1 MPDDFDK
8 KITPEQVQ
16 AEYQKMLGYNTAVN
30 LDETVRA
37 NENFFIGKQW
47 EGVDAKGLP
56 TPVYNFLKQVV
67 LFSVANITTDNIKMQ
82 ATPLACERTPEDVE
96 RVAEIVNKEFD
107 RLFEFNR
114 VPNLVREYMRNAAV
128 DGDSCL
134 FTFWDDTVD
143 AGFGLRGGIRTEIVD
158 NMRVGFGNTACRDP
172 QKQPYI
178 LIERREMT
186 KELRRAAQEAG
197 NPRWGDIQ
205 PDTENHNTD
214 SYKNSSERSTV
225 LLRMWKERK
234 TGTVWACEVSGRVML
249 REPWDMGLRLYPVT
263 WINWDYIPDSYHG
276 QALVTGL
283 IPNQIFVNK
292 LFAMS
297 MISLMTSAFPRTV
310 YDKTRI
316 PKWNNAVGAAIGVNG
331 GDVSGVAKIIDP
343 AQISPQIAQFIQTS
357 VDYTRQFLGATSAA
371 LGETRPDNTSAI
383 IALQRAASIPSEI
396 TKQNL
401 YKSIEDLGRIYLD
414 FMAAYYGKRKVQV
427 SMPDVGADILAFA
440 GKDPEELETVLFDYG
455 ILNDMP
461 MALKLDVGASSYWSE
476 MASVQ
481 TLDNLLMQDK
491 ITIEEYLERI
501 PDGYIPKRQELIASR
516 KQAAQQQM
524 MQPEEQSTGG
534 TPETGALVDLGRKTP
549 IRGGGGFGDLQR
561 KVTWKYTAMTLD
573 TEQFASFELTSVD
586 AW

>member
-1 MPDDFDK
+1 MPDEFDK

-82 ATPLACERTPEDVE
+82 ATPLACERTPEDVG

-197 NPRWGDIQ
+197 NPRWNDIQ
-205 PDTENHNTD
+205 PDNENHNTD

-427 SMPDVGADILAFA
+427 SMPDVGSDILAFA
-440 GKDPEELETVLFDYG
+440 GKDPEEMETVLFDYG

-481 TLDNLLMQDK
+481 TLDNLLMQNK

-534 TPETGALVDLGRKTP
+534 TPETGALVDLGQKTP

-561 KVTWKYTAMTLD
+561 KVMQTGT
-573 TEQFASFELTSVD
+573 TE
-586 AW
+586 

>member
-1 MPDDFDK
+1 
-8 KITPEQVQ
+8 
-16 AEYQKMLGYNTAVN
+16 
-30 LDETVRA
+30 
-37 NENFFIGKQW
+37 
-47 EGVDAKGLP
+47 
-56 TPVYNFLKQVV
+56 
-67 LFSVANITTDNIKMQ
+67 
-82 ATPLACERTPEDVE
+82 
-96 RVAEIVNKEFD
+96 
-107 RLFEFNR
+107 
-114 VPNLVREYMRNAAV
+114 
-128 DGDSCL
+128 
-134 FTFWDDTVD
+134 
-143 AGFGLRGGIRTEIVD
+143 
-158 NMRVGFGNTACRDP
+158 
-172 QKQPYI
+172 
-178 LIERREMT
+178 
-186 KELRRAAQEAG
+186 
-197 NPRWGDIQ
+197 
-205 PDTENHNTD
+205 
-214 SYKNSSERSTV
+214 
-225 LLRMWKERK
+225 
-234 TGTVWACEVSGRVML
+234 ML

-427 SMPDVGADILAFA
+427 SMPDVGTDILAFA

-455 ILNDMP
+455 LLNDMP

-534 TPETGALVDLGRKTP
+534 TPETGALVDLGQKTP

-561 KVTWKYTAMTLD
+561 KVMQTGT
-573 TEQFASFELTSVD
+573 TE
-586 AW
+586 

>member
-1 MPDDFDK
+1 MPDEFGK

-197 NPRWGDIQ
+197 NPRWNDIQ

-427 SMPDVGADILAFA
+427 SMPDVGSDILAFA

-461 MALKLDVGASSYWSE
+461 MVLKLDVGASSYWSE

-534 TPETGALVDLGRKTP
+534 TPETGALVDLGQKTP

-561 KVTWKYTAMTLD
+561 KVMQTGTA
-573 TEQFASFELTSVD
+573 E
-586 AW
+586 

>member
-1 MPDDFDK
+1 MPDEFGK

-96 RVAEIVNKEFD
+96 RVAEVVNKEFD

-197 NPRWGDIQ
+197 NPRWNDIQ

-427 SMPDVGADILAFA
+427 SMPDVGSDILAFA

-534 TPETGALVDLGRKTP
+534 TPETGALVDLGQKTP

-561 KVTWKYTAMTLD
+561 KVMQTGTA
-573 TEQFASFELTSVD
+573 E
-586 AW
+586 

>member
-1 MPDDFDK
+1 MPDEFGK

-16 AEYQKMLGYNTAVN
+16 AEYQKMLGYNTAVS

-197 NPRWGDIQ
+197 NPCWGDIQ

-427 SMPDVGADILAFA
+427 SMPDVGSDILAFA

-524 MQPEEQSTGG
+524 MQSEEQSAGG
-534 TPETGALVDLGRKTP
+534 TPETGALVDLGQKTP
-549 IRGGGGFGDLQR
+549 VRGGGGFGDLQR
-561 KVTWKYTAMTLD
+561 KVMQTGTA
-573 TEQFASFELTSVD
+573 E
-586 AW
+586 

>member
-1 MPDDFDK
+1 MPDEFGK

-96 RVAEIVNKEFD
+96 RVAEVVNKEFD

-197 NPRWGDIQ
+197 NPRWNDIQ

-427 SMPDVGADILAFA
+427 SMPDVGSDILAFA

-501 PDGYIPKRQELIASR
+501 PDGYIPKRQELITSR
-516 KQAAQQQM
+516 KQATQQQM

-534 TPETGALVDLGRKTP
+534 TPETGALVDLGQKTP

-561 KVTWKYTAMTLD
+561 KVLQTGT
-573 TEQFASFELTSVD
+573 TE
-586 AW
+586 

>member
-1 MPDDFDK
+1 MPDEFDK

-128 DGDSCL
+128 DGDSCM

-197 NPRWGDIQ
+197 NPRWNDIQ
-205 PDTENHNTD
+205 PDNENHNTD

-534 TPETGALVDLGRKTP
+534 APETGALVDLGQKTP

-561 KVTWKYTAMTLD
+561 KVMQTGT
-573 TEQFASFELTSVD
+573 TE
-586 AW
+586 

>member
-1 MPDDFDK
+1 MPDEFGK

-197 NPRWGDIQ
+197 NPRWNDIQ
-205 PDTENHNTD
+205 PDNENHNTD

-427 SMPDVGADILAFA
+427 SMPDVGSDILAFA

-455 ILNDMP
+455 ILNEMP

-534 TPETGALVDLGRKTP
+534 TPETGALVDLGQKTP

-561 KVTWKYTAMTLD
+561 KVMQTGT
-573 TEQFASFELTSVD
+573 TE
-586 AW
+586 

>member
-1 MPDDFDK
+1 MPDEFDK

-197 NPRWGDIQ
+197 NPRWNDIQ
-205 PDTENHNTD
+205 PDNENHNTD

-481 TLDNLLMQDK
+481 TLDNLLMQNK

-524 MQPEEQSTGG
+524 MQPEEQNTGG
-534 TPETGALVDLGRKTP
+534 TPETGVLVDLGKKTP

-561 KVTWKYTAMTLD
+561 KVMQTGT
-573 TEQFASFELTSVD
+573 TE
-586 AW
+586 

>member
-1 MPDDFDK
+1 MPDEFDK

-158 NMRVGFGNTACRDP
+158 NMRVGFGNTACCDP

-197 NPRWGDIQ
+197 NPRWNDIQ
-205 PDTENHNTD
+205 PDNENHNTD

-427 SMPDVGADILAFA
+427 SMPDVGSDILAFA
-440 GKDPEELETVLFDYG
+440 GKDRRSWKPCCSIT
-455 ILNDMP
+455 
-461 MALKLDVGASSYWSE
+461 AS
-476 MASVQ
+476 
-481 TLDNLLMQDK
+481 
-491 ITIEEYLERI
+491 
-501 PDGYIPKRQELIASR
+501 
-516 KQAAQQQM
+516 
-524 MQPEEQSTGG
+524 
-534 TPETGALVDLGRKTP
+534 
-549 IRGGGGFGDLQR
+549 
-561 KVTWKYTAMTLD
+561 
-573 TEQFASFELTSVD
+573 
-586 AW
+586 

>member
-1 MPDDFDK
+1 MPDEFDK

-197 NPRWGDIQ
+197 NLHWNDIQ

-427 SMPDVGADILAFA
+427 SMPDVGTDILAFA

-534 TPETGALVDLGRKTP
+534 TPETGALVDLGQKTP

-561 KVTWKYTAMTLD
+561 KVMQTGTAK
-573 TEQFASFELTSVD
+573 
-586 AW
+586 

>member
-1 MPDDFDK
+1 MMPDEFDK

-16 AEYQKMLGYNTAVN
+16 AEYQKMLGYNAAVN

-197 NPRWGDIQ
+197 NPRWNDIQ
-205 PDTENHNTD
+205 PDNENHNTD

-401 YKSIEDLGRIYLD
+401 YRSIEDLGRIYLD

-440 GKDPEELETVLFDYG
+440 GKDPEEMETVLFDYG

-534 TPETGALVDLGRKTP
+534 TPETGALVDLGQKTP

-561 KVTWKYTAMTLD
+561 KVMQTGT
-573 TEQFASFELTSVD
+573 TE
-586 AW
+586 

>member
-1 MPDDFDK
+1 MPDEFDK

-16 AEYQKMLGYNTAVN
+16 AEYQKMLGYNAAVN

-82 ATPLACERTPEDVE
+82 ATPLACERTQEDVE

-197 NPRWGDIQ
+197 NPRWNDIQ
-205 PDTENHNTD
+205 PDNENHNTD

-524 MQPEEQSTGG
+524 MQPDGQSTGG
-534 TPETGALVDLGRKTP
+534 TPETGALVDLGQKTP
-549 IRGGGGFGDLQR
+549 IRGGSGFGDLQR
-561 KVTWKYTAMTLD
+561 KVMQTGT
-573 TEQFASFELTSVD
+573 TE
-586 AW
+586 

>member
-1 MPDDFDK
+1 MPDEFGK

-178 LIERREMT
+178 LVERREMT

-197 NPRWGDIQ
+197 NPRWNDIQ

-427 SMPDVGADILAFA
+427 SMPDVGSDILAFA

-534 TPETGALVDLGRKTP
+534 TPETGALVDLGQKTP

-561 KVTWKYTAMTLD
+561 KVMQTGT
-573 TEQFASFELTSVD
+573 TE
-586 AW
+586 

>member
-1 MPDDFDK
+1 MPDEFDK

-197 NPRWGDIQ
+197 NPRWNDIQ
-205 PDTENHNTD
+205 PDNENHNTD

-331 GDVSGVAKIIDP
+331 GDVTGVAKIIDP

-501 PDGYIPKRQELIASR
+501 PDGYIPKRHELIASR

-524 MQPEEQSTGG
+524 MQPEEQNTGG
-534 TPETGALVDLGRKTP
+534 TPETGALVDLGQKTP

-561 KVTWKYTAMTLD
+561 KVMQTGT
-573 TEQFASFELTSVD
+573 TE
-586 AW
+586 

>member
-1 MPDDFDK
+1 MPDEFGK

-96 RVAEIVNKEFD
+96 RVAEVVNKGFD

-197 NPRWGDIQ
+197 NPRWNDIQ

-427 SMPDVGADILAFA
+427 SMPDVGSDILAFA

-516 KQAAQQQM
+516 KQATQQQM

-534 TPETGALVDLGRKTP
+534 TPETGALVDLGQKTP

-561 KVTWKYTAMTLD
+561 KVMQTGT
-573 TEQFASFELTSVD
+573 TE
-586 AW
+586 

>member
-1 MPDDFDK
+1 MPDEFDK

-197 NPRWGDIQ
+197 NPRWNDIQ
-205 PDTENHNTD
+205 PDNENHNTD
-214 SYKNSSERSTV
+214 SYKNSAERSTV

-234 TGTVWACEVSGRVML
+234 TGTVWACEVSGHVML

-524 MQPEEQSTGG
+524 MQPEEQRTGG
-534 TPETGALVDLGRKTP
+534 APETGALVDLGQKTP

-561 KVTWKYTAMTLD
+561 KVMQTGT
-573 TEQFASFELTSVD
+573 TE
-586 AW
+586 

>member
-197 NPRWGDIQ
+197 NPRWNDIQ
-205 PDTENHNTD
+205 PDNENHNTD

-534 TPETGALVDLGRKTP
+534 APETGALVDLGQKTP

-561 KVTWKYTAMTLD
+561 KVMQTGT
-573 TEQFASFELTSVD
+573 TE
-586 AW
+586 

>member
-1 MPDDFDK
+1 MPDEFDK

-197 NPRWGDIQ
+197 NPRWNDIQ

-234 TGTVWACEVSGRVML
+234 TGTVWACEVSGSVML

-427 SMPDVGADILAFA
+427 SMPDVGSDILAFA

-524 MQPEEQSTGG
+524 MQPDEQSTGG
-534 TPETGALVDLGRKTP
+534 TPETGALVDLGQKTP

-561 KVTWKYTAMTLD
+561 KVMQTGT
-573 TEQFASFELTSVD
+573 TE
-586 AW
+586 

>member
-1 MPDDFDK
+1 MPDEFDK

-82 ATPLACERTPEDVE
+82 ATPLACERTPEDVG

-197 NPRWGDIQ
+197 NPRWNDIQ
-205 PDTENHNTD
+205 PDNENHNTD

-524 MQPEEQSTGG
+524 MQPEEQNTGG
-534 TPETGALVDLGRKTP
+534 TPETGALVDLGQKTP

-561 KVTWKYTAMTLD
+561 KVMKTGT
-573 TEQFASFELTSVD
+573 TE
-586 AW
+586 

>member
-1 MPDDFDK
+1 MPDEFGK

-96 RVAEIVNKEFD
+96 HVAEIVNKEFD

-178 LIERREMT
+178 IIERREMT

-197 NPRWGDIQ
+197 NPHWNDIQ
-205 PDTENHNTD
+205 PDTESHNTD

-414 FMAAYYGKRKVQV
+414 FMAAYYGERKVQV
-427 SMPDVGADILAFA
+427 SMPDVGSDILAFA

-524 MQPEEQSTGG
+524 MQPEGPSTGG
-534 TPETGALVDLGRKTP
+534 TPETGALVDIGQKTP

-561 KVTWKYTAMTLD
+561 KVMQTGTA
-573 TEQFASFELTSVD
+573 E
-586 AW
+586 

>member
-1 MPDDFDK
+1 MPDEFDK

-82 ATPLACERTPEDVE
+82 ATPLACERTPEDVG

-197 NPRWGDIQ
+197 NPRWNDIQ
-205 PDTENHNTD
+205 PDNENHNTD

-427 SMPDVGADILAFA
+427 SMPDVGSEILAFA

-481 TLDNLLMQDK
+481 TLDNLLMQNK

-534 TPETGALVDLGRKTP
+534 TPETGALVDLGQKTP

-561 KVTWKYTAMTLD
+561 KVMQTGT
-573 TEQFASFELTSVD
+573 TE
-586 AW
+586 

>member
-1 MPDDFDK
+1 MPDEFGK

-214 SYKNSSERSTV
+214 SYKNSTERSTV

-414 FMAAYYGKRKVQV
+414 FMAAYYGERKVQV
-427 SMPDVGADILAFA
+427 SMPDVGSDILAFA

-524 MQPEEQSTGG
+524 MQPEGPSTGG
-534 TPETGALVDLGRKTP
+534 TPETGALVDIGQKTP

-561 KVTWKYTAMTLD
+561 KVMQTGTA
-573 TEQFASFELTSVD
+573 E
-586 AW
+586 

>member
-1 MPDDFDK
+1 MPDEFGK

-158 NMRVGFGNTACRDP
+158 NMRVGFSNTACRDP

-186 KELRRAAQEAG
+186 NELRRAAQEAG
-197 NPRWGDIQ
+197 NPRWNDIQ

-455 ILNDMP
+455 LLNEMP

-516 KQAAQQQM
+516 KQASQQQM

-534 TPETGALVDLGRKTP
+534 TPETGALVDLGQKTP

-561 KVTWKYTAMTLD
+561 KVMQTGTA
-573 TEQFASFELTSVD
+573 E
-586 AW
+586 

>member
-1 MPDDFDK
+1 MPDEFGK

-197 NPRWGDIQ
+197 NPRWNDIQ
-205 PDTENHNTD
+205 PDNENHNTD

-427 SMPDVGADILAFA
+427 SMPDVGSDILAFA

-534 TPETGALVDLGRKTP
+534 TPETGALVDLGQKTP

-561 KVTWKYTAMTLD
+561 KVMQTGTA
-573 TEQFASFELTSVD
+573 E
-586 AW
+586 

>member
-1 MPDDFDK
+1 MPDEFDK
-8 KITPEQVQ
+8 EITPEQVQ

-427 SMPDVGADILAFA
+427 SMPDVGSDILAFA

-524 MQPEEQSTGG
+524 MQPEDPSTGS
-534 TPETGALVDLGRKTP
+534 TPETGALVDLGQKTP

-561 KVTWKYTAMTLD
+561 KVMQTGT
-573 TEQFASFELTSVD
+573 TE
-586 AW
+586 

>member
-1 MPDDFDK
+1 MPDEFDK
-8 KITPEQVQ
+8 KITPEHVQ

-186 KELRRAAQEAG
+186 KELRRAAQGAG

-205 PDTENHNTD
+205 SDTENHNTD
-214 SYKNSSERSTV
+214 SYKNSTERSTV

-427 SMPDVGADILAFA
+427 SMPDVGSDILAFA

-534 TPETGALVDLGRKTP
+534 TPETGALVDLGQKTP

-561 KVTWKYTAMTLD
+561 KVMQTGTA
-573 TEQFASFELTSVD
+573 E
-586 AW
+586 

>member
-1 MPDDFDK
+1 MPDEFDK

-427 SMPDVGADILAFA
+427 SMPDVGSDILAFA

-524 MQPEEQSTGG
+524 MQPEGPSTGG
-534 TPETGALVDLGRKTP
+534 TPEIGALVDLGQKTP

-561 KVTWKYTAMTLD
+561 KVMQTGTA
-573 TEQFASFELTSVD
+573 E
-586 AW
+586 

>member
-1 MPDDFDK
+1 MPDEFDK

-197 NPRWGDIQ
+197 NPRWNDIQ
-205 PDTENHNTD
+205 PDNENHNTD

-524 MQPEEQSTGG
+524 MQPEEQNTGG
-534 TPETGALVDLGRKTP
+534 TPETGALVDLGQKTP

-561 KVTWKYTAMTLD
+561 KVMQTGT
-573 TEQFASFELTSVD
+573 TE
-586 AW
+586 

>member
-1 MPDDFDK
+1 MPDEFDK

-197 NPRWGDIQ
+197 NPRWNDIQ
-205 PDTENHNTD
+205 PDNENHNTD

-331 GDVSGVAKIIDP
+331 GDVTGVAKIIDP

-534 TPETGALVDLGRKTP
+534 TPETGGLVDLGQKTP

-561 KVTWKYTAMTLD
+561 KVMQTGT
-573 TEQFASFELTSVD
+573 TE
-586 AW
+586 

>member
-1 MPDDFDK
+1 MRDEFGK

-427 SMPDVGADILAFA
+427 SMPDVGSAILAFA

-455 ILNDMP
+455 ILNEMP

-491 ITIEEYLERI
+491 IAIEEYLERI

-534 TPETGALVDLGRKTP
+534 TPETGALVDLGQKTP

-561 KVTWKYTAMTLD
+561 KVMQTGTA
-573 TEQFASFELTSVD
+573 E
-586 AW
+586 

>member
-1 MPDDFDK
+1 MPDEFDK

-197 NPRWGDIQ
+197 NPRWNDIQ
-205 PDTENHNTD
+205 PDNENHNTD

-534 TPETGALVDLGRKTP
+534 VPETGALVDLGQKTP

-561 KVTWKYTAMTLD
+561 KVMQTGT
-573 TEQFASFELTSVD
+573 TE
-586 AW
+586 

>member
-1 MPDDFDK
+1 MPDEFDK

-197 NPRWGDIQ
+197 NPRWNDIQ
-205 PDTENHNTD
+205 PDNENHNTD

-283 IPNQIFVNK
+283 IPNQVFVNK

-534 TPETGALVDLGRKTP
+534 TPETGALVDLGQKTP
-549 IRGGGGFGDLQR
+549 IRGGSGFGDLQR
-561 KVTWKYTAMTLD
+561 KVMQTGT
-573 TEQFASFELTSVD
+573 TE
-586 AW
+586 

>member
-1 MPDDFDK
+1 MPDEFDK

-197 NPRWGDIQ
+197 NPRWNDIQ
-205 PDTENHNTD
+205 PDNENHNTD

-440 GKDPEELETVLFDYG
+440 GKDPEEMETVLFDYG

-524 MQPEEQSTGG
+524 MQPEEQNTGG
-534 TPETGALVDLGRKTP
+534 APETGALVDLGQKTP

-561 KVTWKYTAMTLD
+561 KVMQTGT
-573 TEQFASFELTSVD
+573 TE
-586 AW
+586 

>member
-1 MPDDFDK
+1 MPDEFDK

-16 AEYQKMLGYNTAVN
+16 AEYQKMLGYNAAVN

-82 ATPLACERTPEDVE
+82 ATPLACERTPEDVG

-197 NPRWGDIQ
+197 NPRWNDIQ
-205 PDTENHNTD
+205 PDNENHNTD

-440 GKDPEELETVLFDYG
+440 GKDPEEMETVLFDYG

-481 TLDNLLMQDK
+481 TLDNLLMQNK

-524 MQPEEQSTGG
+524 MQPEEQNTGG
-534 TPETGALVDLGRKTP
+534 TPETGALVDLGQKTP

-561 KVTWKYTAMTLD
+561 KVMQTGT
-573 TEQFASFELTSVD
+573 TE
-586 AW
+586 

>member
-1 MPDDFDK
+1 MPDEFGK

-178 LIERREMT
+178 LIERREMA

-427 SMPDVGADILAFA
+427 SMPDVGTDILAFA

-524 MQPEEQSTGG
+524 MQPEGQSAGG
-534 TPETGALVDLGRKTP
+534 APETGALVDLGQKTP

-561 KVTWKYTAMTLD
+561 KVMQTGT
-573 TEQFASFELTSVD
+573 TE
-586 AW
+586 

>member
-383 IALQRAASIPSEI
+383 IALQRAASVPSEI

-561 KVTWKYTAMTLD
+561 KVMQTGTA
-573 TEQFASFELTSVD
+573 E
-586 AW
+586 

>member
-1 MPDDFDK
+1 MPDEFDK

-134 FTFWDDTVD
+134 FTFWDETVD

-197 NPRWGDIQ
+197 NPRWNDIQ

-234 TGTVWACEVSGRVML
+234 TGTVWACEVSGRVVL

-455 ILNDMP
+455 LLNEMP

-524 MQPEEQSTGG
+524 MQPEAQSTGG
-534 TPETGALVDLGRKTP
+534 APETGALVDLGQKTP

-561 KVTWKYTAMTLD
+561 KVMQTGT
-573 TEQFASFELTSVD
+573 TE
-586 AW
+586 

>member
-1 MPDDFDK
+1 MPDEFDK

-82 ATPLACERTPEDVE
+82 ATPLACERTPEDVG

-178 LIERREMT
+178 LVERREMT

-197 NPRWGDIQ
+197 NPRWNDIQ
-205 PDTENHNTD
+205 PDNENHNTD

-427 SMPDVGADILAFA
+427 SMPDVGSDILAFA

-524 MQPEEQSTGG
+524 MQPEEQNTGG
-534 TPETGALVDLGRKTP
+534 TPETGALVDLGQKTP

-561 KVTWKYTAMTLD
+561 KVMQTGT
-573 TEQFASFELTSVD
+573 TE
-586 AW
+586 

>member
-1 MPDDFDK
+1 MPDEFDK

-16 AEYQKMLGYNTAVN
+16 AEYQKMLGYNAAVN

-82 ATPLACERTPEDVE
+82 ATPLACERTPEDVG

-197 NPRWGDIQ
+197 NPRWNDIQ
-205 PDTENHNTD
+205 PDNENHNTD

-481 TLDNLLMQDK
+481 TLDNLLMQNK

-534 TPETGALVDLGRKTP
+534 TPETGALVDLGQKTP

-561 KVTWKYTAMTLD
+561 KVMQTGT
-573 TEQFASFELTSVD
+573 TE
-586 AW
+586 